1 MQKNN
6 TKNPGATSKLAPGL
20 ILSNSAN
27 QYFVYLGRYLNTND
41 PQTVYLYAQIRPTLM
56 PDFHQLYPKKPGVE
70 HVGGHDLRTAR
81 YGILDAISRPSRDCK
96 IIATT
101 RPKQFAAAHKI
112 ITLNPIWTKILQIEN
127 YTRLPEVNT

>member
-6 TKNPGATSKLAPGL
+6 VKNPGATSKLAPGL
-20 ILSNSAN
+20 ILSNRAN
-27 QYFVYLGRYLNTND
+27 QYFVYLGKYLNTTD

-56 PDFHQLYPKKPGVE
+56 PNFHQPYPKKPGVE
-70 HVGGHDLRTAR
+70 HVDGRDMRTAQ
-81 YGILDAISRPSRDCK
+81 YGILDAISNPSRDYK

-101 RPKQFAAAHKI
+101 RPKQFVAAHKI

>member
-6 TKNPGATSKLAPGL
+6 IKNPGATSKLAPGL
-20 ILSNSAN
+20 ILSNRAN
-27 QYFVYLGRYLNTND
+27 QYFVYLGRYLNTTD

-56 PDFHQLYPKKPGVE
+56 PNFHQPYPKKPGVE
-70 HVGGHDLRTAR
+70 HVGGRDMRTAQ
-81 YGILDAISRPSRDCK
+81 YGILDAISNPSRDCK

-101 RPKQFAAAHKI
+101 RPKQFVAAHKI

-127 YTRLPEVNT
+127 YTRLPEANT